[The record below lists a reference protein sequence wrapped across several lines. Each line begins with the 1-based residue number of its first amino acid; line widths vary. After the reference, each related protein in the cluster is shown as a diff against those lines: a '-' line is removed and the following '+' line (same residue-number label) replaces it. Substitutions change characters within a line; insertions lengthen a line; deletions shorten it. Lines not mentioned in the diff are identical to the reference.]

1 MSHVAKSAEFSLTP
15 SRYTFT
21 AKLALAIAAGL
32 LVAMLPILSMAKIAG
47 LLFLFAAGVSFY
59 LQFRRQSPERL
70 FVVDGAGDCWRLVSP
85 PKNKRG
91 GREVAVDL
99 RLEPRQFVTV
109 YLVILYFRT
118 LQGDRLLR
126 IIPRDSLSAEEHR
139 VLRKL
144 LFARTING

>member
-15 SRYTFT
+15 SKYT
-21 AKLALAIAAGL
+21 LAAELGLAICASL
-32 LVAMLPILSMAKIAG
+32 LVAILPILLWAKIAS
-47 LLFLFAAGVSFY
+47 LLFLLAVGIRFY
-59 LQFRRQSPERL
+59 LHFRRQKPERL